1 MIVTFN
7 GQMLVLARESRRMT
21 QKMLAETSN
30 TAQSTISKAEAGV
43 VDPAAPSV
51 AAWAQ
56 ALRYR
61 VEMFAQPGEPP
72 PPPRT
77 MFRKRA
83 SLSQG
88 DTKAIKAS
96 IAIQCMHVEAL
107 VRSIDLP
114 EPDVP
119 LLTVGSDMA
128 SAAEAAQYVRHA
140 WRIAPGPI
148 VNIVEPLE
156 DHSVIVTPLQ
166 NKSPA
171 FMGLS
176 VFERSRS
183 IPPIMF
189 YNGEAPADRVRWTIA
204 HELGHIVMHHHQAA
218 ISDECEDEADEFASE
233 FLMPERDIR
242 QHFSSRTGLDDLAQ
256 LKLHWRVS
264 MQALLIR
271 AVTVGRLT
279 KSQST
284 RIWKLISM
292 HGYRRVEPNAFPLE
306 QPTLLSEIVRVH
318 VEDLDFSLEDL
329 CALLSL
335 ESEEVRALYKPDVA
349 VASTQQNRLRLVE

>member
-1 MIVTFN
+1 MTFN

-21 QKMLAETSN
+21 QKALAETSD
-30 TAQSTISKAEAGV
+30 TAQSAISKAEAGV
-43 VDPAAPSV
+43 VEPATSSV
-51 AAWAQ
+51 AAWAR

-61 VEMFAQPGEPP
+61 VDMFAQSSEPP

-107 VRSIDLP
+107 VRSIELP

-119 LLTVGSDMA
+119 LLTIGSDVA
-128 SAAEAAQYVRHA
+128 SAADAAQYVRHA
-140 WRIAPGPI
+140 WKIAPGPLA
-148 VNIVEPLE
+148 NIVEPLE
-156 DHSVIVTPLQ
+156 DHSIVVTPLQ

-176 VFERSRS
+176 VFERSRAL
-183 IPPIMF
+183 PPIMF

-204 HELGHIVMHHHQAA
+204 HELGHIVLHHHQAA

-264 MQALLIR
+264 MQALLMR
-271 AVTVGRLT
+271 AQAVGRLT

-292 HGYRRVEPNAFPLE
+292 HGYRRVEPNAFALE
-306 QPTLLSEIVRVH
+306 QPALLSEIVRVH
-318 VEDLDFSLEDL
+318 IEDLDFSLEDL
-329 CALLSL
+329 CTLLSL
-335 ESEEVRALYKPDVA
+335 EPEEVRALYKPDVA
-349 VASTQQNRLRLVE
+349 VTASQPSRLRLVE